1 MRPRIEKTDPPDD
14 QRPPKPGPLQVIH
27 SILAA
32 LFGVQS
38 QRNRERDFKHG
49 DARDYILVYVIAVA
63 VLVVAMVVVVNMV
76 LAAAGK

>member
-1 MRPRIEKTDPPDD
+1 MHPRIEKTDPPDD
-14 QRPPKPGPLQVIH
+14 RDPPKPGPLQVIH

-49 DARDYILVYVIAVA
+49 DARDYILIYVIAVA
-63 VLVVAMVVVVNMV
+63 MLVIAMVVVVNMLLDAV
-76 LAAAGK
+76 GK